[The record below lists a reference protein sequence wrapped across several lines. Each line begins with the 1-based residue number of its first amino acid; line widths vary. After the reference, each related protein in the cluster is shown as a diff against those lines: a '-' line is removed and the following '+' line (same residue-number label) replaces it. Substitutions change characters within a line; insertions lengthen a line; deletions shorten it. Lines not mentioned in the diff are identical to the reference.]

1 MKSSKLQGYH
11 TPQRK
16 PRKVKLLE
24 VSAAEMALENMTPTV
39 DAAIVYI
46 SQLLSEKG
54 FQQLSAVFNLALS

>member
-24 VSAAEMALENMTPTV
+24 VSKAEIALENMTPMV
-39 DAAIVYI
+39 GVAI
-46 SQLLSEKG
+46 
-54 FQQLSAVFNLALS
+54 A